1 MKNIL
6 LILITL
12 VPSVGIAQPKFWF
25 SNKVEIGYDKAF
37 MSEKVTFKEGVLTK
51 SAFSSGLKFKISDN
65 VGYKIFYQLQNSEK
79 DAWANNHFLGTKI
92 SFKLQ

>member
-12 VPSVGIAQPKFWF
+12 IPSVGIAQPKFWF

-37 MSEKVTFKEGVLTK
+37 MSEKVTFKEGALTK